1 MSAKAN
7 TQGRTFNLGVDSA
20 GRLIFLKFGDNRRW
34 SLRRLG
40 EAPVEIELTVEQLAE
55 IARLAGK

>member
-7 TQGRTFNLGVDSA
+7 TQGRTFNLGVDST
-20 GRLIFLKFGDNRRW
+20 GRLIFLKFGDDRRW
-34 SLRRLG
+34 RLRRLG
-40 EAPVEIELTVEQLAE
+40 ETPVEIELTIDQLAE